1 MSQFFPSGGQSSKDY
16 DKHQISKFFIF
27 IKVEISAW
35 EFQVECLI
43 QVLGPNKRQKLT
55 LWSSVFKQKIFWI
68 KNPDDYQSSF
78 HLIKFYDISY
88 NLIGLNKRYITYH
101 QNLEI

>member
-1 MSQFFPSGGQSSKDY
+1 MATNYSNSNLGVAMKVFYRCNQLALVVSGKDY

-68 KNPDDYQSSF
+68 KNPD
-78 HLIKFYDISY
+78 
-88 NLIGLNKRYITYH
+88 
-101 QNLEI
+101 E